1 MSQQFSTP
9 QVIPF
14 FKIQGSDLSL
24 NPEEK
29 TPIEKVGLEKE
40 KLMLAI
46 LDSINDG
53 VLTIDF
59 NMKITSF
66 NRTAEKITGYSAQEA
81 IGKNCMDVFCNVGGV
96 REDCLKIVL

>member
-1 MSQQFSTP
+1 MSQSKQNP

-24 NPEEK
+24 IPEQKIPVE
-29 TPIEKVGLEKE
+29 EVWLEKE
-40 KLMLAI
+40 KLMMAI

-66 NRTAEKITGYSAQEA
+66 NRAAEKITGYTAQEA
-81 IGKNCMDVFCNVGGV
+81 IGKDCMDVFCNVRIV
-96 REDCLKIVL
+96 LKIVP